1 MRLVD
6 AEGEV
11 HEFSV
16 FTATLGY
23 SRRHVFIPTR
33 SRTTDDLLACL
44 LATFR
49 TLGGA
54 PEELATDNMPAAVAV
69 EGGRRRRSERVER
82 FVREAG

>member
-33 SRTTDDLLACL
+33 SRTTDDL